1 MDKVEEAFNS
11 VKFNNIIDAII
22 LTSNKYNY
30 NVMKLFKKDFWKE
43 FI

>member
-1 MDKVEEAFNS
+1 MNNVEKAYNS
-11 VKFNNIIDAII
+11 KKFKNVIDAIH

-30 NVMKLFKKDFWKE
+30 NVMKQFKKDLWKS

>member
-1 MDKVEEAFNS
+1 MDNIEKMFNS
-11 VKFNNIIDAII
+11 TKFKNIIDAIN

-30 NVMKLFKKDFWKE
+30 NVLKEFKKDFWKE